1 MPVAINNPR
10 AELKNYK
17 LRGNSRSWTMQITI
31 WSLVVVLV
39 EEVRRA
45 EVALLSVAFLVLV
58 RSVLIAM
65 PLAIFLACSDS
76 GSS

>member
-1 MPVAINNPR
+1 MG
-10 AELKNYK
+10 ELKNYK

-39 EEVRRA
+39 KEVRRA

>member
-1 MPVAINNPR
+1 MG
-10 AELKNYK
+10 ELKNYK